1 MLLSTHTQAATNTVS
16 VIVHYPNGHVVE
28 YQMQNAYSPEMIDKI
43 FTSKLRSW
51 PNGLPIQ
58 AFILPVNNPIHREF
72 VHKYLNTNVY
82 QIQRIWNRLIFSG
95 RGIAPI
101 ELKNEEEMIQH
112 VYQTPGAVGY
122 ISTRNLYRL
131 SQPSILK
138 ESN

>member
-1 MLLSTHTQAATNTVS
+1 MNVQILAAADATVS

-28 YQMQNAYSPEMIDKI
+28 YQKQNAYSPEMIDKI

-58 AFILPVNNPIHREF
+58 AFILPVNNPVHREF

-101 ELKNEEEMIQH
+101 ELLNEEEMIQN
-112 VYQTPGAVGY
+112 VYKTPGAVGY

-131 SQPSILK
+131 SQTSILK
-138 ESN
+138 ESK